1 MTPDLW
7 LVLAAALVALQMAFV
22 VIRRTHADE
31 RSYLVLLGVDLAA
44 LLFLRETG
52 REATPIAWF
61 FVGLAALLTLVPRW
75 LERAELSAVERG
87 DLHAALRWAI
97 GRSLVVPGQGTT
109 RRRRQLEDLIEVHE
123 HGSQPT
129 TRRLRDQ
136 LASAKSPAE
145 AEALHEELVAIM
157 LVDRRFADATEHFGR
172 HLGPAFLLRRPWLLP
187 QLLHAYGE
195 TGQLPAAAALLGVV
209 ESGAPGRDPM
219 QIGLMQRS
227 RFLFLAMAGADRVLA
242 ALLASQSA
250 AMVAPGEREQL
261 LRLARARALS
271 APPPPPEVE
280 AMVGLV
286 AARAG
291 SFVPARTRR
300 AAPVTFAL
308 IAANVAVFVA
318 VALLVPGARDVLLAD
333 ADSGAPLA
341 RAGALFRPAVLAGE
355 WWRAVAAM
363 FLHANTWHIVLNM
376 YGLYLLGRFV
386 EDLCGSA
393 RFFVIYFLAGLV
405 GAAATTLVGVGAL
418 SVGASGAIMGLLGAM
433 IVIVF
438 LRRGS
443 FAAEWRRMLLWNLVL
458 LTGVQIYI
466 GFAVPRIDNAAHV
479 GGLIGGA
486 AAALLFAPGLALGG
500 GRAAR
505 AIVIAVCALFTA
517 ASLITLVQVARTPLP
532 KTIARLPEKSVQ
544 LDGVALTVPA
554 HWELDREKHALVDP
568 YLDVQLEVSRHGDD
582 VTLSSPQKD
591 EPQFA
596 ALLERIRASAHIEA
610 APDKPQP

>member
-22 VIRRTHADE
+22 VIRRSHADE
-31 RSYLVLLGVDLAA
+31 RSYLLLLGGVLAA
-44 LLFLRETG
+44 LVFLRETG
-52 REATPIAWF
+52 REGTPLSWF
-61 FVGLAALLTLVPRW
+61 FEGLAGLLTLLPRY
-75 LERAELSAVERG
+75 LERAEVSAVERG
-87 DLHAALRWAI
+87 DLPAARRWAI
-97 GRSLVVPGQGTT
+97 ARSLVVPGQGTT

-123 HGSQPT
+123 QGSQPV

-136 LASAKSPAE
+136 LAHAKSPVE
-145 AEALHEELVAIM
+145 AEALHEELVAIT
-157 LVDRRFADATEHFGR
+157 LVDRRFAEATEHFAR

-195 TGQLPAAAALLGVV
+195 IGQLPAAAALLGVV
-209 ESGAPGRDPM
+209 ESGAPGRDPT
-219 QIGLMQRS
+219 QIALMQRA
-227 RFLFLAMAGADRVLA
+227 RFLFLALAGADRVLA
-242 ALLASQSA
+242 VLLASGSA
-250 AMVAPGEREQL
+250 SMLAPAEREHL

-271 APPPPPEVE
+271 GPPPPPEVE

-300 AAPVTFAL
+300 AAPVTFVL
-308 IAANVAVFVA
+308 IAANVAAFVA
-318 VALLVPGARDVLLAD
+318 VALLVPGAREVLLSD
-333 ADSGAPLA
+333 GESGAPLA

-363 FLHANTWHIVLNM
+363 FLHANTWHIALNM

-393 RFFVIYFLAGLV
+393 RFFVIYFVAGLV

-443 FAAEWRRMLLWNLVL
+443 FAPEWRRMLLWNLVL
-458 LTGVQIYI
+458 LAGVQIYI
-466 GFAVPRIDNAAHV
+466 GFAIPRIDNAAHV
-479 GGLIGGA
+479 GGLVGGA
-486 AAALLFAPGLALGG
+486 AAALLFAPGLALGH
-500 GRAAR
+500 GRAGR
-505 AIVIAVCALFTA
+505 AIVVAIASLCVA
-517 ASLITLVQVARTPLP
+517 ASLITLVQVVRTPLQ

-544 LDGVALTVPA
+544 LDGVSLNVPA
-554 HWELDREKHALVDP
+554 HWELEREKHALVDP
-568 YLDVQLEVSRHGDD
+568 YLDVTLEISRHGDD
-582 VTLSSPQKD
+582 VTLGSPQKD
-591 EPQFA
+591 DPQFA

-610 APDKPQP
+610 APDKPTP